1 MTNFSLRTL
10 DLPTLHRHAIG
21 FDRIFDELN
30 RTFANSKNDG
40 NYPPYNVI
48 NLPEDKF
55 IIEVAVAGF
64 EENELDVEV
73 RENILT
79 IKGTKTTDKDVNLDY
94 LHKGISDRNFT
105 RTFTLNS
112 DIHVKGAT
120 VKNGI
125 LAIALELIVPEEQKP
140 KKIAIA
146 FQK

>member
-21 FDRIFDELN
+21 FDRIFDEIN
-30 RTFANSKNDG
+30 RTFANSKSDG
-40 NYPPYNVI
+40 NYPPYNII

-55 IIEVAVAGF
+55 VIEVAVAGF
-64 EENELDVEV
+64 AESELDVEAK
-73 RENILT
+73 ENILV
-79 IKGTKTTDKDVNLDY
+79 IKGTKSSDKETTIDY

-105 RTFTLNS
+105 RTFTLNP
-112 DIHVKGAT
+112 DIQVKGAT

-125 LAIALELIVPEEQKP
+125 LAIALELVVPEEQKP

>member
-140 KKIAIA
+140 KKIVIA

>member
-1 MTNFSLRTL
+1 MTNFTLRTI

-30 RTFANSKNDG
+30 RTFANSKSDG
-40 NYPPYNVI
+40 NYPPYNII

-55 IIEVAVAGF
+55 VIEVAVAGF
-64 EENELDVEV
+64 NESELELEV
-73 RENILT
+73 KENILN
-79 IKGTKTTDKDVNLDY
+79 IKGQKADNKEQYDY

-105 RTFTLNS
+105 RTFTLNP
-112 DIHVKGAT
+112 DIQVKGAT

-125 LAIALELIVPEEQKP
+125 LAIALELIVPEEQRP
-140 KKIAIA
+140 RKIAIA

>member
-125 LAIALELIVPEEQKP
+125 LAIALELLVPEEQKP

>member
-1 MTNFSLRTL
+1 MTNFALRTL
-10 DLPTLHRHAIG
+10 DLPSLQRHAIG

-40 NYPPYNVI
+40 NYPPYNII

-64 EENELDVEV
+64 DENELEVEV
-73 RENILT
+73 KENILT
-79 IKGTKTTDKDVNLDY
+79 VKGQKADTKEKTFDY

-105 RTFTLNS
+105 RSFTLNS
-112 DIHVKGAT
+112 DIQVKGAS

-125 LAIALELIVPEEQKP
+125 LAIALELIVPEEQRP
-140 KKIAIA
+140 RKIAIA

>member
-1 MTNFSLRTL
+1 MTNFTLRTI

-30 RTFANSKNDG
+30 RTFANSKSDG
-40 NYPPYNVI
+40 NYPPYNII

-55 IIEVAVAGF
+55 VIEVAVAGF
-64 EENELDVEV
+64 SESELELEV
-73 RENILT
+73 KENILT
-79 IKGTKTTDKDVNLDY
+79 IQGHKIVNKDQQLDY

-105 RTFTLNS
+105 RTFTLNP
-112 DIHVKGAT
+112 DIQVKGAT

-125 LAIALELIVPEEQKP
+125 LAIALELVVPEEQRP
-140 KKIAIA
+140 RKIAIA